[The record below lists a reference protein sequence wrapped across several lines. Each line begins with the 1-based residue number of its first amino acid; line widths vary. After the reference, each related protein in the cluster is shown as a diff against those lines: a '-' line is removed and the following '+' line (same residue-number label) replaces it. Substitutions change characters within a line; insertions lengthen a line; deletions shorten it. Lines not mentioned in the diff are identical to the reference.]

1 MRFSDLRRHVPK
13 RERSRSKGDR
23 HERESASMHGDS
35 EVVKGSGSDFH
46 KPGDVRLG
54 RKWLQENKYRAKLTS
69 ALAKALLDIVRKA
82 NARDAIP
89 ALALEAPS
97 LQGMPQKWVVIPEAE
112 FASLRERAGDTDA
125 EG

>member
-1 MRFSDLRRHVPK
+1 MNFNKLKGHRPK
-13 RERSRSKGDR
+13 RDLPRSKGDR
-23 HERESASMHGDS
+23 HESQSAAMHGDS

-54 RKWLQENKYRAKLTS
+54 RKWLQENKYRAKLTNV
-69 ALAKALLDIVRKA
+69 LGKALLDIVRKA
-82 NARDAIP
+82 NARGAIP

-112 FASLRERAGDTDA
+112 FASLRERAGDTSA